1 MTAHSLSVI
10 ITVSR
15 TETASRENGIIT
27 ITDIPTTASRED
39 VTTTAHRTAITVHRE
54 NGEVETL
61 IKTARKIIR
70 ITALIPIIIKVI
82 EITVD
87 SIQIARKN
95 LKEN

>member
-1 MTAHSLSVI
+1 M
-10 ITVSR
+10 
-15 TETASRENGIIT
+15 ETARRENGIIT

-39 VTTTAHRTAITVHRE
+39 VTTTARRTAITVRRE

-61 IKTARKIIR
+61 IKTVRKIIR

-87 SIQIARKN
+87 SIQIARRN
-95 LKEN
+95 LKED

>member
-1 MTAHSLSVI
+1 MTVRSLSVI
-10 ITVSR
+10 TTTVFR
-15 TETASRENGIIT
+15 METVRRENGI

-39 VTTTAHRTAITVHRE
+39 VTTTAHRTAITVRRE

-87 SIQIARKN
+87 SIQIARRN
-95 LKEN
+95 LKED